1 MNRQIVTLIHE
12 NMVSRLAS
20 LITGYI
26 LDEAPSMFVG
36 TFGITSESGVNVN
49 RDRIMHYAHNSGLI
63 HDIGKIMCTD
73 VVNLQFRKICDLEF
87 DIVKKHAGRG
97 SEMIKYIPALA
108 EYNDVVLGHHKYYN
122 GKGGYPQEFDNT
134 KSEYRIFIDIIKL
147 CDCIDTAT
155 DGLGR
160 NYARTKKF
168 KDVLAEFEFG
178 KGTKYSDRLVDFISG
193 NEKLKKE
200 IERLISIERQHV
212 YYDIYY
218 HMVKPVIKYSKKD
231 ETFIRKYV
239 YSDEAGVAAITG
251 RTVEEQHK
259 IACTCENNLY
269 IFTNGNN
276 EIIGNVVLREKDD
289 TLDVVELFIKKEQ
302 RRCGNGSKFLN
313 EIEKMAADE
322 GFARITIPEGD
333 NRHTLVFCYRR
344 GYTRSAV
351 QGVMEKYYDIQICR
365 N

>member
-1 MNRQIVTLIHE
+1 MLI
-12 NMVSRLAS
+12 
-20 LITGYI
+20 
-26 LDEAPSMFVG
+26 
-36 TFGITSESGVNVN
+36 
-49 RDRIMHYAHNSGLI
+49 
-63 HDIGKIMCTD
+63 
-73 VVNLQFRKICDLEF
+73 
-87 DIVKKHAGRG
+87 KK
-97 SEMIKYIPALA
+97 E
-108 EYNDVVLGHHKYYN
+108 
-122 GKGGYPQEFDNT
+122 T
-134 KSEYRIFIDIIKL
+134 
-147 CDCIDTAT
+147 
-155 DGLGR
+155 
-160 NYARTKKF
+160 
-168 KDVLAEFEFG
+168 
-178 KGTKYSDRLVDFISG
+178 
-193 NEKLKKE
+193 LKKE
-200 IERLISIERQHV
+200 IERLINIERQHV

-251 RTVEEQHK
+251 RTIEEQHK

-302 RRCGNGSKFLN
+302 RRCGNGSKFLD

-351 QGVMEKYYDIQICR
+351 QGVMEKIL
-365 N
+365 

>member
-134 KSEYRIFIDIIKL
+134 KSEYRIL
-147 CDCIDTAT
+147 
-155 DGLGR
+155 
-160 NYARTKKF
+160 
-168 KDVLAEFEFG
+168 
-178 KGTKYSDRLVDFISG
+178 
-193 NEKLKKE
+193 
-200 IERLISIERQHV
+200 SI
-212 YYDIYY
+212 
-218 HMVKPVIKYSKKD
+218 
-231 ETFIRKYV
+231 
-239 YSDEAGVAAITG
+239 
-251 RTVEEQHK
+251 
-259 IACTCENNLY
+259 L
-269 IFTNGNN
+269 
-276 EIIGNVVLREKDD
+276 
-289 TLDVVELFIKKEQ
+289 
-302 RRCGNGSKFLN
+302 
-313 EIEKMAADE
+313 
-322 GFARITIPEGD
+322 
-333 NRHTLVFCYRR
+333 
-344 GYTRSAV
+344 
-351 QGVMEKYYDIQICR
+351 
-365 N
+365 